1 MWYFKDFFK
10 VYLSRGCSVYPL
22 LADRVV
28 LAISLIIF
36 FSNSFNDQISY
47 KKNIYLGSIYVLC
60 T

>member
-1 MWYFKDFFK
+1 MCGFFKMWYFKDFFK

-47 KKNIYLGSIYVLC
+47 KKIYISR
-60 T
+60 